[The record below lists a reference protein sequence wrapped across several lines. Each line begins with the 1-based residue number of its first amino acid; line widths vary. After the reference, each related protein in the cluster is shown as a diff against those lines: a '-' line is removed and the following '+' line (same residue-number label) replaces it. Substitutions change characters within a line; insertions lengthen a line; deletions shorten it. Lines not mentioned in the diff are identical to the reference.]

1 MHSLLILALSEGK
14 TYFPVNNTVCDIYL
28 LELVNQSTM
37 MDKIK
42 CFTIRPNKKKY
53 LVSVTARLSISD
65 ASEFF
70 LM

>member
-42 CFTIRPNKKKY
+42 CFTIRPNKIH
-53 LVSVTARLSISD
+53 LVSVTARLSISE

-70 LM
+70 FM